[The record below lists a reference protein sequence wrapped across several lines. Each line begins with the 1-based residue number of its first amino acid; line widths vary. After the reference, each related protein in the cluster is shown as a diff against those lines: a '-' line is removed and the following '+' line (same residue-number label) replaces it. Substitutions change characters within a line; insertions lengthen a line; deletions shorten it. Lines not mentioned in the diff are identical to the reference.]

1 MARHEWSAR
10 LYCNMTVRV
19 AEECAPPPYH
29 PPGARA
35 EFWNRWLEAPAPPPH
50 QNTTDNRACTPRPP
64 GARAGLGTG
73 WMRPAATSRSRRRRA
88 RCPAGTGT
96 PCHPRT
102 GLAVGS
108 VAGHTTRYKCL
119 QGARPAT
126 CRQSI
131 FHNLCKPIDGPGQL
145 TWVEACHAAT
155 RRLQLHQGRHVGVVV
170 CKGSP
175 NRSHTLT
182 NRGHTLPYTK

>member
-1 MARHEWSAR
+1 MVRTLVLQHDGPGGRRVCPTTLPPTWSKSRILEQVVGGTSA
-10 LYCNMTVRV
+10 TT
-19 AEECAPPPYH
+19 PPT
-29 PPGARA
+29 
-35 EFWNRWLEAPAPPPH
+35 
-50 QNTTDNRACTPRPP
+50 TTDNRACTPRPP